1 MPDHPIVVDQLGVV
15 AVCLSPGIILEVERA
30 WGKLLLREDA
40 DLATQKREGIRMIWN
55 KGKTPPT
62 TQ

>member
-1 MPDHPIVVDQLGVV
+1 MDQLGAV

-40 DLATQKREGIRMIWN
+40 DLDTQKGEGIRMIWN
-55 KGKTPPT
+55 KGQARQQHKK
-62 TQ
+62 